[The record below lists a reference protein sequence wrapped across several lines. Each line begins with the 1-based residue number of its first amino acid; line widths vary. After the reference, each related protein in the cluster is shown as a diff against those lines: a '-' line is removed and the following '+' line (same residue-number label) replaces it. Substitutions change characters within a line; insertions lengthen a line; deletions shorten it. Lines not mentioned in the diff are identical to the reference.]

1 MQTDRRHFNRANW
14 SQCCAG
20 SIGSNTLAGF
30 LKARSI
36 FQSTAVNPTSYEM
49 PLILS
54 RNTELKDD
62 FPSTAAE
69 PCSSLLT
76 ACETKWT
83 ILLRFPLALKWQ
95 LTEQEKEQRVPFR
108 NSFCSWPDPHMSKN
122 YLHFPSIACLI
133 DLSAVRVNSQKKGSH
148 NHKASSASCV
158 LEAGIRADSLCCPSK
173 CWELAL

>member
-1 MQTDRRHFNRANW
+1 MIGDQKKKKKKKKQHLQGIRSTSLHPVLTPNLKNEHVLSFFPSLRLQSTFDMQTDRRHFNRANW

-83 ILLRFPLALKWQ
+83 ILLRFPLALK
-95 LTEQEKEQRVPFR
+95 
-108 NSFCSWPDPHMSKN
+108 
-122 YLHFPSIACLI
+122 
-133 DLSAVRVNSQKKGSH
+133 
-148 NHKASSASCV
+148 
-158 LEAGIRADSLCCPSK
+158 
-173 CWELAL
+173 